1 METRSNHILVGAV
14 VLALLMSV
22 IGFTAWITGR
32 GGGSTKDYD
41 IFFKQSVAGL
51 DVGSTI
57 SFNGVAAGKI
67 KDIEIWD
74 PEFVRVRISI
84 RDTIPVLLG
93 TTAAVQG
100 VGFTGGSQITLSGA
114 VKGAPPII
122 EKGPDGV
129 PVIPTRTAGLGALLN
144 NAPQLVE
151 RLSTL
156 TERLTEL
163 MSDQNQRAVGS
174 ILGNTEKVTKGLTN
188 VGPQM
193 DAVFSD
199 ARVAVRQ
206 AAIASQQIGRMAGSA
221 NGMIGS
227 TNRLINEDARGAL
240 GELNRTVVSAQK
252 TLAGLDAAVSEVKP
266 GLRAVSTQTV
276 PEISQL
282 VRDLRAMSDAM
293 SSVAAKIDQQG
304 IGTIIGGPK
313 LPDYVPAK
321 EKK

>member
-1 METRSNHILVGAV
+1 M
-14 VLALLMSV
+14 
-22 IGFTAWITGR
+22 
-32 GGGSTKDYD
+32 
-41 IFFKQSVAGL
+41 
-51 DVGSTI
+51 
-57 SFNGVAAGKI
+57 
-67 KDIEIWD
+67 
-74 PEFVRVRISI
+74 
-84 RDTIPVLLG
+84 G

-100 VGFTGGSQITLSGA
+100 VGFTGASQITLTGA
-114 VKGAPPII
+114 VKGAPPIV
-122 EKGPDGV
+122 EKGPERV

-163 MSDQNQRAVGS
+163 MSDQNQRAIGS
-174 ILGNTEKVTKGLTN
+174 ILGNTERATKGLGN
-188 VGPQM
+188 IGPQM

-206 AAIASQQIGRMAGSA
+206 AALASQQIGRMAGSA
-221 NGMIGS
+221 NAMLGS
-227 TNRLINEDARGAL
+227 TNTLVNQDGRAAIA
-240 GELNRTVVSAQK
+240 ELNRTVVAAQK
-252 TLAGLDAAVSEVKP
+252 TLAGLDSAVAEVKP

-282 VRDLRAMSDAM
+282 VRDMRAMSEAM
-293 SSVAAKIDQQG
+293 SAVAAKIDQQG
-304 IGTIIGGPK
+304 IGTLIGGPK